1 MRLRSCCV
9 TSQPHCTWHTVALV
23 NGEKRAAGAVWT
35 WEESKPDGVCYN
47 LLSIQWTPTP
57 LCNHLHTYGGGMY
70 LFSSFSW
77 FSLSNRTMVQ
87 LGGALELFKRPS
99 AQKMRPWWMKTR
111 GVAVGN
117 ESTGHWFLQRLWW
130 AAEGEGGSDEIRETR
145 DVNYESEED
154 SALQARSGARI
165 AWKTKY

>member
-1 MRLRSCCV
+1 MEKKEQLGQCGREGKVSLMESAITFYQYNGLRHLCAT
-9 TSQPHCTWHTVALV
+9 TSTHT
-23 NGEKRAAGAVWT
+23 
-35 WEESKPDGVCYN
+35 
-47 LLSIQWTPTP
+47 
-57 LCNHLHTYGGGMY
+57 GGGMY

-154 SALQARSGARI
+154 SALQARFGARI